1 MHLPSSFIQSL
12 RGLPGFNEQEFIQAH
27 ESPEQVT
34 AIRINASKT
43 TLDDRQRTTDHLIQ
57 NTDYRPQTTD
67 HELQKLVEIPS
78 ANAELQKSQITNHK
92 SQIIPWCSTG
102 YYLPNRPAFTLDPL
116 FHAGAYYVQEASSM
130 FIEQVLQQTLDL
142 SQPMKVLDLC
152 AAPGGKSTHLQSLIS
167 KESLLVSN
175 EVIKA
180 RASVL
185 TENITKWG
193 AANVVVTNNDPSHFQ
208 RLPHFFDVLVVD
220 APCSGSGL
228 FRKDPAAI
236 EEWSKENVVL
246 CSQRQQRILA
256 DVLPCLQ
263 PGGLLIYATCSYS
276 AAEDEAI
283 LQWLIQ
289 HAEMENIQLLLN
301 PDWGIVETTMNNS
314 YGYRFYPNRLQGEGF
329 FIAALR
335 KPGKAAQTS
344 LSPIKTKPSDTEKKA
359 ALVLQNWLTDEM
371 QFIPEK
377 EDYLAMPATI
387 AAHLP
392 LLKKHLYLRK
402 AGINMGRLIR
412 NELLPHHELALSAH
426 ISEKVA
432 AIQLNERQALQYL
445 RRQDILIKPSQNGWL
460 LVKYQG
466 YPIGWMKAI
475 GNRMN
480 NYYPMEWRI
489 RK

>member
-1 MHLPSSFIQSL
+1 MLLPSSFIKSL
-12 RGLPGFNEQEFIQAH
+12 RGLPGFKEQDFVQAH

-34 AIRINASKT
+34 SIRINEAKT
-43 TLDDRQRTTDHLIQ
+43 TIGGRRQATDDEHQRIF
-57 NTDYRPQTTD
+57 
-67 HELQKLVEIPS
+67 EIPF
-78 ANAELQKSQITNHK
+78 AKAELAQSQII
-92 SQIIPWCSTG
+92 SPALRIIPWCSTG
-102 YYLPNRPAFTLDPL
+102 RYLPHRPAFTLHPL

-130 FIEQVLQQTLDL
+130 FIEQVLQQTTDL
-142 SQPMKVLDLC
+142 SQPLNVLDLC

-167 KESLLVSN
+167 KHSLLVSN

-185 TENITKWG
+185 TENMTKWG
-193 AANVVVTNNDPSHFQ
+193 AANVVVTNNDPAHFQ

-236 EEWSKENVVL
+236 KEWSEENVVL

-263 PGGLLIYATCSYS
+263 LGGLLIYSTCSYS

-283 LQWLIQ
+283 LQWLAE
-289 HAEMENIQLLLN
+289 HAGMESLQLQIL
-301 PDWGIVETTMNNS
+301 PDWGIVETTANNCF
-314 YGYRFYPNRLQGEGF
+314 GYRFYPDKLQGEGF

-335 KPGKAAQTS
+335 KPGLAVPAS
-344 LSPIKTKPSDTEKKA
+344 HFSSKTKQTDTEKRA
-359 ALVLQNWLTDEM
+359 AAVLQHYLKEEM
-371 QFIPEK
+371 NFTPEK
-377 EDYLAMPATI
+377 EDWLAMPAAV

-392 LLKKHLYLRK
+392 VLKKHLYLRK

-412 NELLPHHELALSAH
+412 HELLPHHELALSSH
-426 ISEKVA
+426 VSENLA
-432 AIQLNERQALQYL
+432 TIPLNEAQALQYL
-445 RRQDILIKPSQNGWL
+445 RRQDVSIETSQKGWL
-460 LVKYQG
+460 LVGYQG
-466 YPIGWMKAI
+466 YTLGWLKAI
-475 GNRMN
+475 GNRIN